1 MFKYCRLAMAN
12 ALVMRGM
19 LKKKILRDILM
30 GTTAGWLVGAAW
42 WFGVALPRRRRYEE
56 FYRNYDDEAVS
67 KVLKASFEEGEH
79 YLEFYIHI
87 RGYCHTLLFTILA
100 D

>member
-1 MFKYCRLAMAN
+1 MAN
-12 ALVMRGM
+12 TLVMRGM
-19 LKKKILRDILM
+19 LKKKIMRDIFTGVTL
-30 GTTAGWLVGAAW
+30 GWFVGAAW

-79 YLEFYIHI
+79 YLELYTST
-87 RGYCHTLLFTILA
+87 GCCESMHTFTISA

>member
-1 MFKYCRLAMAN
+1 MAN
-12 ALVMRGM
+12 TLVMRGM

-79 YLEFYIHI
+79 YLEYTPIIHTHHFHHYFY
-87 RGYCHTLLFTILA
+87 RLT
-100 D
+100 

>member
-1 MFKYCRLAMAN
+1 MAST
-12 ALVMRGM
+12 LVMRGM

-56 FYRNYDDEAVS
+56 FYRNYDDVAVS

-79 YLEFYIHI
+79 YLEIYIHI
-87 RGYCHTLLFTILA
+87 HRYTYCHTPLFTISA

>member
-1 MFKYCRLAMAN
+1 MAN
-12 ALVMRGM
+12 TLVMRGM

-79 YLEFYIHI
+79 YLEYT
-87 RGYCHTLLFTILA
+87 RHTLYTPFTIIYRLK
-100 D
+100 